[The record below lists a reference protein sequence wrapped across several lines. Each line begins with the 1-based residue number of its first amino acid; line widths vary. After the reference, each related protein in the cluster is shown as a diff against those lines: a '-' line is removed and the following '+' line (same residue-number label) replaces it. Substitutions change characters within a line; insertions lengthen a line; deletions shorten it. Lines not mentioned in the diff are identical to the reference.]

1 VRIEKFT
8 FRQVASECDVHVAT
22 VWRWVLHGVRGRK
35 LASIHVGGRRYIT
48 RSDLDTFLR
57 EGSGT
62 SARSLQRRAA
72 AAGKELKAIFGD
84 SHS

>member
-1 VRIEKFT
+1 VKIEKFT
-8 FRQVASECDVHVAT
+8 FKQDASECDVHVAT

-35 LASIHVGGRRYIT
+35 LASIHVGGRRFIT

-57 EGSGT
+57 EGSDT
-62 SARSLQRRAA
+62 SAQSRQRRAE
-72 AAGKELKAIFGD
+72 AAGQELKAIFGD